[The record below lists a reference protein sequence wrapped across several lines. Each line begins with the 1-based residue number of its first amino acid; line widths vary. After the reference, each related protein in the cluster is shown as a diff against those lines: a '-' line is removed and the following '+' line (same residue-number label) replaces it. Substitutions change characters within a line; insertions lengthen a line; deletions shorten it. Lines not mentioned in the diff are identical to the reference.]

1 MKLKNLL
8 FLPLLLLMACGSQE
22 IGSSSNSREAI
33 AACPPRLTLAVT
45 DIIGEER
52 LKNEF
57 GPFQTALGEI
67 LGIPIDLFPM
77 NDRVTAVPALLFE
90 RIDLA
95 LAGPSEYVLL
105 KAHAEAI
112 PLVGITRSGYYTVIV
127 SNANSGIKTLPQLKG
142 KTLGIREEGSTA
154 SHLGALKILA
164 DIGLKPNKDFNVKII
179 GSDRGLEVLKDGQL
193 DAWSDGNP
201 HYQRALEKY
210 NLQASDFTLIS
221 QGKPLPND
229 LIVANPSLNDQC
241 ITALRARIVE
251 NGSMLIDAIVV
262 SPANQKYSKSE
273 IVAAQ
278 DEDYDL
284 IREGYRAIG
293 QEDLL
298 SPTEESVIIH
308 ETTKENM
315 EK

>member
-22 IGSSSNSREAI
+22 MGSNSNSREAI
-33 AACPPRLTLAVT
+33 AACPPRMTLAVT
-45 DIIGEER
+45 DIVGEER

-57 GPFQTALGEI
+57 GAFQTALGEI

-105 KAHAEAI
+105 KANADAI
-112 PLVGITRSGYYTVIV
+112 PLVGITRSGYHTVIV
-127 SNANSGIKTLPQLKG
+127 SNANSGIETLEQLKG

-164 DIGLKPNKDFNVKII
+164 GMGLKPNEDFKVEII
-179 GSDRGLEVLKDGQL
+179 GSDRGLVVLKEGQL

-201 HYQRALEKY
+201 HYQRALGKY

-221 QGKPLPND
+221 EGDPLPND
-229 LIVANPSLNDQC
+229 LIVANPSLDAKC
-241 ITALRARIVE
+241 ITALQARIVE
-251 NGSMLIDAIVV
+251 NERRLIDAIIA
-262 SPANQKYSKSE
+262 SPANQKYAQSRM
-273 IVAAQ
+273 VAAQ

-284 IREGYRAIG
+284 IREGYQAIG

-308 ETTKENM
+308 ETTQENM